1 MMAEFRWIIMSL
13 FLMLLFKFTA
23 AATEKYSLVGDEVTL
38 SCENVTHDQDNCDS
52 ATWLFSDRRNTVTL
66 FEHGKIHREAEAKSD
81 RLSVTAKCSLV
92 IKKVTREDV
101 GRYSCR
107 QFRSGRQVSDSQVDV
122 SVVTMTE
129 HKDTDRVILFCSV
142 WTYEQCPHTVKWLY
156 EGNQNDLET
165 SQSTC
170 SASVTFT
177 TSDYNQKLK
186 YSELLKCEVTD
197 GHTKEVH
204 QFTFSPPQS
213 SGEKPGHDAATAA
226 STTTRTT
233 TTTDSPSTTGSN
245 WTSMKRSTSEAT
257 NNRACENNNNQTTQG
272 PWWFMSV
279 GLAAL
284 IISVV
289 TVNIWTRTKGNKTQM
304 DENMNLLCSTGTND
318 EVLRL
323 IDLRVAND
331 NLFTGKRYTSK
342 KAWIEITQLLDM
354 GDRVTPIQVS
364 KKWDNLKIQYKA
376 RGQTGGE
383 ETAATWPFY
392 AQMHEA
398 IGARPSIEQHVLM
411 DSCNPVD
418 EPVAQEEAELQGSN
432 PGLPGGGGCQGG
444 RGQTRGERGQEKG
457 S

>member
-13 FLMLLFKFTA
+13 FLMLLFKFT

-52 ATWLFSDRRNTVTL
+52 AAWLFSDRRNTVTL

-81 RLSVTAKCSLV
+81 RLSVTANCSLV
-92 IKKVTREDV
+92 IKKVTHEDV

-107 QFRSGRQVSDSQVDV
+107 QFRSGQLVSDSQVHL

-129 HKDTDRVILFCSV
+129 RQDTDRVIFFCSV
-142 WTYEQCPHTVKWLY
+142 WIYGHICTHTVKWLY

-213 SGEKPGHDAATAA
+213 SGEKPGHDATTGATI
-226 STTTRTT
+226 STTTME
-233 TTTDSPSTTGSN
+233 SPSATGN
-245 WTSMKRSTSEAT
+245 KWTSVTMSTSEVT
-257 NNRACENNNNQTTQG
+257 NNRASENNNNQTKQD
-272 PWWFMSV
+272 WWKFIVAAV

-284 IISVV
+284 III
-289 TVNIWTRTKGNKTQM
+289 TVAVIRCKRTKGNKTQM
-304 DENMNLLCSTGTND
+304 DENMADPEADVSYASISYTKNTGHKAKVSCMTGYTGDVTDFNIK
-318 EVLRL
+318 VH
-323 IDLRVAND
+323 IDL
-331 NLFTGKRYTSK
+331 
-342 KAWIEITQLLDM
+342 
-354 GDRVTPIQVS
+354 
-364 KKWDNLKIQYKA
+364 
-376 RGQTGGE
+376 
-383 ETAATWPFY
+383 
-392 AQMHEA
+392 
-398 IGARPSIEQHVLM
+398 
-411 DSCNPVD
+411 
-418 EPVAQEEAELQGSN
+418 
-432 PGLPGGGGCQGG
+432 
-444 RGQTRGERGQEKG
+444 
-457 S
+457 